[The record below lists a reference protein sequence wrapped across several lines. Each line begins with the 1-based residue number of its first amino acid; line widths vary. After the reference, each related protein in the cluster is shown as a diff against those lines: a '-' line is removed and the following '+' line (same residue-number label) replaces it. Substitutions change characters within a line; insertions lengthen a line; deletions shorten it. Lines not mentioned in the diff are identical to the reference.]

1 MAEQVRYRRTRKGA
15 MKTILLVE
23 DEAIVAYSEKATL
36 EGFGYRVLSARS
48 GKEALEAVHSH
59 GETLDLILMDLD
71 LGEEIDGTETARL
84 ILAERNLPIVFLTA
98 HAERE
103 QVEKVKG
110 ITRYGYVVKDSGDFV
125 LQSSIEMA
133 FELFEAHEKMR
144 MSEARLSTLLTT
156 IPDLIWLK
164 DNEGRYLSCNA
175 AFERFFGAKECDI
188 LGKTDYD
195 FLDEDSA
202 DFFRSHD
209 RRVMES
215 GLPNRNE
222 EWITFA
228 EDGHRALLDTLK
240 TPLFGGPGEII
251 GVLGISRDI
260 TEKYKNAEAL
270 KESEQSVRRKL
281 DAIIKPEGS
290 ISELGLSEIVDI
302 PTLTSLMEDF
312 SALTGMAIAIL
323 DIRGKVLIATGWQD
337 ICTKFHRAN
346 PESGAACTES
356 DLFLSAEVKEGEY
369 TDYRCKN
376 NMWDIVT
383 PLYIDGTHAGN
394 IYSGQF
400 FYDDDEVN
408 ESVFAAQ
415 AERFGFDKESYL
427 QALRRV
433 PRFSHEEISRLMDY
447 LVNLTD
453 FVSRLSI
460 SNLHLSRTLSELQT
474 AKGLLSRSL
483 TEKELLLKELRHRVK
498 NSLSIVSS
506 LLRLNMTSVCD
517 EYSMRVFQETVDRIQ
532 SIAMIYDELSDSKNI
547 GRIDLG
553 TYLQNLVAMLKKTYA
568 PGEHAIEVTA
578 SMDTVECDLKRAV
591 SVGLILNELFTNA
604 LKYASREGGVITV
617 SLTARGERS
626 ELTVSDN
633 GPGLAAGFDVKKL
646 GSLGLRISSL
656 LAEEIEGRL
665 SFETDGGTKAVL
677 RF

>member
-1 MAEQVRYRRTRKGA
+1 

-71 LGEEIDGTETARL
+71 LGEGIDGTETARL

-175 AFERFFGAKECDI
+175 AFERFFGAKERDI

-195 FLDEDSA
+195 FLDKDSA

-323 DIRGKVLIATGWQD
+323 DIKGKVLIATGWQD

-383 PLYIDGTHAGN
+383 PLYVDGTHVGN

-415 AERFGFDKESYL
+415 AERFGFDQESYL

-474 AKGLLSRSL
+474 AKDLLSKSL
-483 TEKELLLKELRHRVK
+483 MEKELLLKELRHRVK

-506 LLRLNMTSVCD
+506 FLRLNMTSVCD
-517 EYSMRVFQETVDRIQ
+517 EYSMQVFQETVDRIQ

-547 GRIDLG
+547 GRIDLS

-568 PGEHAIEVTA
+568 AGEHAIEVTA
-578 SMDTVECDLKRAV
+578 SMEAVECDPKRAV

-604 LKYASREGGVITV
+604 LKYASREGGVIAV
-617 SLTARGERS
+617 SLTSSGGRS

-633 GPGLAAGFDVKKL
+633 GPGLSAGFDVKKL
-646 GSLGLRISSL
+646 NSLGLRISSL